1 MEQMTGAELNISIWA
16 QMDAADR
23 AEPPPI
29 IKAARKCDIDALRA
43 ELDSGVPVDH
53 GDCFGSTPLQT
64 VCSGWGVLEN
74 EDHRIPCARLLIE
87 RGACV
92 DAGLPDNPGQN
103 PYAAHMGQMHF
114 TPLTEA
120 AGRHDLELVKILL
133 SAGAD
138 VNAQIE
144 EGYLDTATPLCHAA
158 CKLRSA
164 PAFRVERRDC
174 ASVVD
179 ALLKAGADANG
190 PKYQGRNAIEWAIGK
205 GHRSLWPILLRGGA
219 IIPIVS
225 EDENSFVW
233 HEYPNW
239 DTHRAHPYL
248 RKIDAAGGWTA
259 HEKAHRA
266 TLQAIFAPKFTHLV
280 PPELVARIVEY
291 SFHLGFY

>member
-133 SAGAD
+133 FAGAD

-239 DTHRAHPYL
+239 DTHREHPYL
-248 RKIDAAGGWTA
+248 QKIDAAGGWTA
-259 HEKAHRA
+259 HEKAHR
-266 TLQAIFAPKFTHLV
+266 TRLLAIFVPKFTHLV
-280 PPELVARIVEY
+280 PPELVSLILEF
-291 SFHLGFY
+291 SFHIGFY